1 MGPTGAMKPIKIM
14 GRLLTIT
21 HNRANLSGWIR
32 LDQVGSGWIRS
43 DKVGFWL
50 GRPGGEKR
58 ERFWTV

>member
-32 LDQVGSGWIRS
+32 S